1 MYDRVK
7 EIDEAIAAG
16 HEALAALRDAADSL
30 DSAKRWGVVDVLG
43 GGLLTSVVKHSR
55 LGDANRALAKA
66 RAAIRR
72 FTQELADVRELADL
86 NANVSSWNAFFDIA
100 CDNVLADLLVQKEI
114 SDAADRVDDA
124 IDKVK
129 EAVRRLEAARGR

>member
-1 MYDRVK
+1 MYDRAK

-16 HEALAALRDAADSL
+16 HEALAALRDAADLL

-129 EAVRRLEAARGR
+129 EAVCRLEAARGR